1 MEHKEMSNSKIV
13 SKTYFIGDLINLV
26 TDLGGTLKDS
36 EQIWKE
42 FTTLLRKENVLNE
55 KFDLNTESSKDE
67 INLGFKK
74 AADFLN
80 KKLSVSGLQICWHG
94 TGTKR
99 SDNTTKID
107 LIEKG
112 TQDINAVVV
121 KKFEATHFFIYVLPE
136 IEDDEMI
143 CDVISESA
151 AKITA
156 SDSVLLKNV
165 NEHITVTDLKTKAVF
180 TIKD

>member
-36 EQIWKE
+36 EQIWRE
-42 FTTLLRKENVLNE
+42 FTALLRKENVLND
-55 KFDLNTESSKDE
+55 KFDLNTEASKVE
-67 INLGFKK
+67 IDSGFKK
-74 AADFLN
+74 AAEFLN
-80 KKLSVSGLQICWHG
+80 EKLSVSGLQICWHG
-94 TGTKR
+94 TKR
-99 SDNTTKID
+99 ADNTSKIE

-121 KKFEATHFFIYVLPE
+121 KKFEATHFFIYLLPE

-156 SDSVLLKNV
+156 SDSVILNKA
-165 NEHITVTDLKTKAVF
+165 NERITVTDLKTEAVF
-180 TIKD
+180 AVKD

>member
-1 MEHKEMSNSKIV
+1 MSNSEIL
-13 SKTYFIGDLINLV
+13 SKTYFIGDLIDLV
-26 TDLGGTLKDS
+26 TDLGGTLKES

-42 FTTLLRKENVLNE
+42 FITLLRKENVLNE
-55 KFDLNTESSKDE
+55 KFDLNTEASKDE
-67 INLGFKK
+67 INSEFKK

-94 TGTKR
+94 TKR
-99 SDNTTKID
+99 ADNTTKID

-112 TQDINAVVV
+112 TQDINAVVI
-121 KKFEATHFFIYVLPE
+121 KKFEASHFFLYLLPE
-136 IEDDEMI
+136 IENDEMI

-156 SDSVLLKNV
+156 SDSVLLKKV